1 MNLLVVDN
9 EYYIVK
15 NIVSS
20 INREALGIQA
30 VFSAY
35 SSDQAKI
42 IIEKNAVDILIT
54 DIEMPHGSGLE
65 LIEWIRQQALPIV
78 PLILT
83 GHQRFDYAQK
93 AITMHCFSYIL
104 KPFKISMVEREL
116 KKAMKSLP
124 SVQSKSSNA
133 QSALSINDEQELD
146 DFVQKVRNYIRENIS
161 SPDLNRASLAA
172 YIHMN
177 PDYISYLFHTKFGQ
191 TLCSY
196 IAAARI
202 DQVKELLLHSNYSIL
217 EISERSGYSSTSY
230 FHKQFKKITGLTPQQ
245 YRDQAPT
252 IPPSLNENP

>member
-20 INREALGIQA
+20 INLDALGIQT

-124 SVQSKSSNA
+124 AVQSESNNP
-133 QSALSINDEQELD
+133 QPDLSINGAQEMD
-146 DFVQKVRNYIRENIS
+146 DFVQKVRDYIREN
-161 SPDLNRASLAA
+161 
-172 YIHMN
+172 IHMN

-202 DQVKELLLHSNYSIL
+202 DQAKELLLHSSFSIL
-217 EISERSGYSSTSY
+217 EISERMGYSSTSY
-230 FHKQFKKITGLTPQQ
+230 FYKQFKKITGLTPQQ
-245 YRDQAPT
+245 YRDQAPAT
-252 IPPSLNENP
+252 PPSRNENP